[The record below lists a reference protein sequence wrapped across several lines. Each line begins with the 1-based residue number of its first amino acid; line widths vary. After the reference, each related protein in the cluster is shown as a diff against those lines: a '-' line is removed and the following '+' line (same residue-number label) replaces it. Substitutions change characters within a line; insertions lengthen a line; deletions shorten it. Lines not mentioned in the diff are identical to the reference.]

1 MKLALAPIA
10 ALLAAS
16 AVLTSGP
23 ALAGD
28 DGQASLISGLA
39 STFGLSKHDDPQI
52 DYRERSKLV
61 VPRKRELPPP
71 GASASSDP
79 SWPSDVETVR
89 AKNAK
94 KIEDGEPS
102 ARDVSARGGYAIVKP
117 GAQDVKVTTSWQ
129 DGHGPSCRVPD
140 PKTGECPEPP
150 HAQANWN
157 PLTWVGLQKKPA
169 TVLGPEPER
178 QNLVDPPPGYR
189 APAEGVGA
197 KVQD

>member
-10 ALLAAS
+10 ALVLAS
-16 AVLTSGP
+16 AVFASG
-23 ALAGD
+23 AACAGD
-28 DGQASLISGLA
+28 DGQDSLISGLA

-71 GASASSDP
+71 GASASVDP
-79 SWPSDVETVR
+79 SWPTDVEVLR
-89 AKNAK
+89 DKSAK
-94 KIEDGEPS
+94 KMEDGEPS
-102 ARDVSARGGYAIVKP
+102 ARDVAARSGYQLIKP
-117 GAQDVKVTTSWQ
+117 GQDAKVTTSWQ
-129 DGHGPSCRVPD
+129 GGRGPSCRVPD
-140 PKTGECPEPP
+140 PKTGECPEAPR
-150 HAQANWN
+150 AQTNWN

-178 QNLVDPPPGYR
+178 QNLVEPPPGYR